1 MPIGDASGKKPLTP
15 EKREI
20 LLEELAKKTEGYT
33 GADLEAVAR
42 EAAMLSLRES
52 IDSMFVTEEHFL
64 ESLKKVKPS
73 VSKPLLEVYKKIE
86 DTFLKSAKTTVPFES
101 SYLG

>member
-1 MPIGDASGKKPLTP
+1 MPIGDGKTGLSNA
-15 EKREI
+15 KREA
-20 LLEELAKKTEGYT
+20 LLKDLSKKTDGYT

-52 IDSMFVTEEHFL
+52 LESKFVTEDHFS
-64 ESLKKVKPS
+64 EALKKVKPS

-86 DTFLKSAKTTVPFES
+86 DTFLKSAKTAVPMEG